1 MHFGLR
7 GRQEHH
13 DMMVEDISIERDDDG
28 VEFITFSEGPTKT
41 RQGGLRV
48 KPRLATP
55 KMFATGEKRC
65 PVALFKQYLEKR
77 PEEMKKTGPFY
88 LAVIDKPQTSAVWY
102 KKTPMGKNTI
112 NNIMKT
118 MKEDSP
124 LKDVCPEKKLT
135 NHSARKTVVKK
146 LKSSGIPKCEIN
158 NITGHNSE
166 QGLDDYDSG
175 DENEQKIMS
184 NIIDN
189 AKPASTS
196 RQVLH
201 PLSSVQTQSRS
212 ASSHVYNFSHCNV
225 TLNVAGNHSLQSSA
239 SQSKRA
245 YKRIILQDSD
255 SD

>member
-1 MHFGLR
+1 
-7 GRQEHH
+7 
-13 DMMVEDISIERDDDG
+13 
-28 VEFITFSEGPTKT
+28 
-41 RQGGLRV
+41 
-48 KPRLATP
+48 
-55 KMFATGEKRC
+55 
-65 PVALFKQYLEKR
+65 
-77 PEEMKKTGPFY
+77 MKKTGPFY

-146 LKSSGIPKCEIN
+146 LKSSGISKCEIKMR
-158 NITGHNSE
+158 
-166 QGLDDYDSG
+166 

-201 PLSSVQTQSRS
+201 PLSSVQTQSTS
-212 ASSHVYNFSHCNV
+212 AFSHVYNFSHCNV
-225 TLNVAGNHSLQSSA
+225 TLIVAGNHSL
-239 SQSKRA
+239 
-245 YKRIILQDSD
+245 
-255 SD
+255 

>member
-1 MHFGLR
+1 
-7 GRQEHH
+7 
-13 DMMVEDISIERDDDG
+13 
-28 VEFITFSEGPTKT
+28 
-41 RQGGLRV
+41 
-48 KPRLATP
+48 
-55 KMFATGEKRC
+55 
-65 PVALFKQYLEKR
+65 
-77 PEEMKKTGPFY
+77 
-88 LAVIDKPQTSAVWY
+88 
-102 KKTPMGKNTI
+102 MGKNTI

-146 LKSSGIPKCEIN
+146 LKSSGIPKCEIK

-166 QGLDDYDSG
+166 QGLDDYDPG

-212 ASSHVYNFSHCNV
+212 ASNHVYNFSHCSV
-225 TLNVAGNHSLQSSA
+225 TLNVAGNHSLQSNPQQA
-239 SQSKRA
+239 S
-245 YKRIILQDSD
+245 LQENHAPGF
-255 SD
+255 

>member
-13 DMMVEDISIERDDDG
+13 DMMVEDFSVENDDDG

-77 PEEMKKTGPFY
+77 PEEMRKTGPFY
-88 LAVIDKPQTSAVWY
+88 PAVIDKPQTSAVWY

-135 NHSARKTVVKK
+135 N
-146 LKSSGIPKCEIN
+146 
-158 NITGHNSE
+158 
-166 QGLDDYDSG
+166 G

-196 RQVLH
+196 SQVLH

-225 TLNVAGNHSLQSSA
+225 TLNVAGNHSLQSSL
-239 SQSKRA
+239 SQGKRA
-245 YKRIILQDSD
+245 YKRIMLQDSD